1 VRLVVRGLRVAP
13 VFAALLF
20 LRCSSESGATTP
32 VVVDPDASTED
43 SGIPSTDDAGEPTN
57 CPVAGES
64 TTPGTVTTPEAN
76 EISGIVA
83 SVRNAGSYW
92 MHNDS
97 GDSARAFAVT
107 DKGVLQ
113 TILSFDTVKPTDIED
128 VTIEEESADKSY
140 LYFADIGD
148 NNVARKELTIHRV
161 LEPKLDG
168 TATLTTTS
176 EKMRFVYP
184 DGAHNAETI
193 MFDSV
198 SKELLVATKKVGGP
212 SEVHRVGKFV
222 ADSKVT
228 TEKLAEVAV
237 DFATGGDISRDG
249 RFMVIRNPSA
259 VAMLWSRGTGES
271 WKDALARKPCK
282 LPIAKEAQG
291 EAFAFLPEGKAYVT
305 ISEGA
310 SPALHLTLIQ

>member
-1 VRLVVRGLRVAP
+1 MRLVVRGLRVAP

-20 LRCSSESGATTP
+20 LRCSSATTSTQ
-32 VVVDPDASTED
+32 VTDPDAAAPD
-43 SGIPSTDDAGEPTN
+43 SGIPGTDEAGEPTS
-57 CPVAGES
+57 CPTTGAV
-64 TTPGTVTTPEAN
+64 TTPGNVATPAAT

-83 SVRNAGSYW
+83 SAHNAGTYW

-97 GDSARAFAVT
+97 GDTARAFAVS

-113 TILSFDTVKPTDIED
+113 TTLSFDTVMPTDIED
-128 VTIEEESADKSY
+128 MTIEEESADKSY

-148 NNVARKELTIHRV
+148 NNAVRKELTIHRV
-161 LEPKLDG
+161 VEPKLDG
-168 TATLTTTS
+168 TATLTVTS

-184 DGAHNAETI
+184 DGAHNAESI

-212 SEVHRVGKFV
+212 SEIHRVGKFV
-222 ADSKVT
+222 ADTKVT
-228 TEKLAEVAV
+228 TEKLVEVAV

-249 RFMVIRNPSA
+249 RFLVLRNPSA
-259 VAMLWSRGTGES
+259 EAMLWSRASGES
-271 WKDALARKPCK
+271 WTDALARKPCK
-282 LPIAKEAQG
+282 LPIAKEPQG
-291 EAFAFLPEGKAYVT
+291 EAFAFLPDGKAYVT

-310 SPALHLTLIQ
+310 SPALHLTPFQ